1 LDGSDALGN
10 GFVEIARCFAKH
22 EHFRIALTLFRAR
35 GKQATI
41 DFSETEADWKDWKYI
56 KEYVLY
62 TTTYPKA
69 GYLNKHFCLLL
80 IYWGCFKFLLYLLY
94 DKAKRKIM

>member
-1 LDGSDALGN
+1 MIKWKYKPSGWCPVQSEGHFLGYY
-10 GFVEIARCFAKH
+10 FY
-22 EHFRIALTLFRAR
+22 FRAR

-41 DFSETEADWKDWKYI
+41 DFSKTEADWKDWKYI

-69 GYLNKHFCLLL
+69 GYLNKYFCRLL
-80 IYWGCFKFLLYLLY
+80 IYWGCLKFLLYLLY